1 MVTSSL
7 DQRGKGLVMGKIYT
21 IDEIRTRVKPIA
33 ERYGIERV
41 LLFGSYARGETTEN
55 SDVDLFIS
63 YKKLKGMFA
72 IGGVY
77 SDFEEA
83 FGIDVDVVSERALT
97 ADYATEV
104 SRKFL
109 ANIVREG
116 VSVYAKEN

>member
-1 MVTSSL
+1 MTSSL
-7 DQRGKGLVMGKIYT
+7 DQQRKGIVMGKIYT

-33 ERYGIERV
+33 ERYGIEKV
-41 LLFGSYARGETTEN
+41 LLFGSYARGEATES

-97 ADYATEV
+97 ADYATEG